1 MKVINKTNKVVT
13 LTNGRRIPAYE
24 SITITNPDTDL
35 IEQISNLVR
44 NGILEAS
51 F

>member
-1 MKVINKTNKVVT
+1 MKVKNNTNKVVT
-13 LTNGRRIPAYE
+13 LVNGRRIPAYE
-24 SITITNPDTDL
+24 SIVITDPNTDL
-35 IEQISNLVR
+35 VEQISNLVR